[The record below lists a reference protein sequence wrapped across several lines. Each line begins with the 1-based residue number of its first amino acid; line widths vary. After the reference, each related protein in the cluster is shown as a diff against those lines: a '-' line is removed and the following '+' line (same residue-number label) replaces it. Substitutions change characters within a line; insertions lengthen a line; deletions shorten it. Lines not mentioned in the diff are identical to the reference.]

1 MDLHMREKL
10 LSVMLVCEDIF
21 KTIIN
26 IFCATI
32 LLCVG
37 VDNGWISPLIDI
49 YDITSK
55 EFWELFRCFL
65 LLIPFITFYHALI
78 GRYTVII
85 EKQTVENK
93 HGLAKLQRFRRI
105 K

>member
-1 MDLHMREKL
+1 MNLHTRERL
-10 LSVMLVCEDIF
+10 LSVMLVCKDIL
-21 KTIIN
+21 KTVIY

-37 VDNGWISPLIDI
+37 VDNGWFSPLIDV
-49 YDITSK
+49 YDITNV
-55 EFWELFRCFL
+55 EFWGLFRCFL
-65 LLIPFITFYHALI
+65 LLTPFITFYHALI

-85 EKQTVENK
+85 DKHTVENK
-93 HGLAKLQRFRRI
+93 YGKTKLQRFRRI